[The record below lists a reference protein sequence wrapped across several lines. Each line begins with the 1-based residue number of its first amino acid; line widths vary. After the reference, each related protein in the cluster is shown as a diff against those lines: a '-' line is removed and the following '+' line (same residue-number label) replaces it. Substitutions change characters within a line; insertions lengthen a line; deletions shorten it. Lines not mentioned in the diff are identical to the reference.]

1 MIMLNYV
8 KTRLQKIININT
20 IVSLHYYEYV
30 KDFKGREEAHDFW
43 ELVYCDCGEIEVI
56 ADTTQYVMKQGEI
69 IFHKPNQRH
78 NILALGVFASVFI
91 VSYECLDEIASFF
104 EDKIL
109 TLDDTEKEIMA
120 EIFREGRE
128 AFEGPFDRIVQ
139 EKLVRKQNQRLA
151 SEQLIKNH
159 LEHLLLHI
167 LRKNTEESGEYEET
181 IIPNNRNER
190 DLVDKVIAFLYDHIY
205 EKINL
210 KELCHNLSF
219 SKSHMER
226 VFNEHVGRGIIS
238 YFNKLKIEE
247 SKKLISE
254 KTYSFSEIA
263 GMLNF
268 CSLQHFSSAFKQY
281 TSMSPTQYSKSV
293 NSRLLR

>member
-1 MIMLNYV
+1 MLDYV
-8 KTRLQKIININT
+8 RTQLHKIINIDK
-20 IVSLHYYEYV
+20 IISLHYYEYV

-43 ELVYCDCGEIEVI
+43 ELVYSDCGEIEVI
-56 ADTTQYVMKQGEI
+56 ADQTKHILKQGEI
-69 IFHKPNQRH
+69 IFHKPNQSH

-91 VSYECLDEIASFF
+91 VSYECMDEAAAFF

-109 TLDDTEKEIMA
+109 VLDDTEKEIMA
-120 EIFREGRE
+120 EIFREGKA

-139 EKLVRKQNQRLA
+139 EQLIPKKKQRLA

-159 LEHLLLHI
+159 LEHLLIHI
-167 LRKNTEESGEYEET
+167 LRKSTEAPEEYEET
-181 IIPNNRNER
+181 IIPNNHNER
-190 DLVDKVIAFLYDHIY
+190 ALVDRVIAFLYDHIY

-210 KELCHNLSF
+210 KELCYSLSF
-219 SKSHMER
+219 SKSHVEK

-238 YFNKLKIEE
+238 YFNKLKIDEA
-247 SKKLISE
+247 KKLISE
-254 KTYSFSEIA
+254 NKYSFSEIA
-263 GMLNF
+263 EMLNLS
-268 CSLQHFSSAFKQY
+268 SLQHFSSAFKQY

>member
-1 MIMLNYV
+1 MILNYV
-8 KTRLQKIININT
+8 KTPLRRVLNIDK

-43 ELVYCDCGEIEVI
+43 ELVYCDCGELEIV
-56 ADTTQYVMKQGEI
+56 ADGKKHVLRQGEI
-69 IFHKPNQRH
+69 IFHKPNQSH

-91 VSYECLDEIASFF
+91 VSYECLDAAVAFF

-120 EIFREGRE
+120 EIFREGKA
-128 AFEGPFDRIVQ
+128 AFEGPYDLIVQ
-139 EKLVRKQNQRLA
+139 EQLIRKEVQRLGA
-151 SEQLIKNH
+151 EQLIKNH
-159 LEHLLLHI
+159 LEHLLIHI
-167 LRKNTEESGEYEET
+167 MRKYTEKPGEYEET
-181 IIPNNRNER
+181 IIPNNHNER
-190 DLVDKVIAFLYDHIY
+190 ELVDKIIAYLYDHIY
-205 EKINL
+205 ERISLN
-210 KELCHNLSF
+210 ELSYHLSF

-226 VFNEHVGRGIIS
+226 VFKEHVGRGIIS
-238 YFNKLKIEE
+238 YSIKLKIDEA
-247 SKKLISE
+247 KKLISE
-254 KTYSFSEIA
+254 NKYSFSEIA
-263 GMLNF
+263 AMLHF

>member
-1 MIMLNYV
+1 MLNYV
-8 KTRLQKIININT
+8 KTRLNTVVNIDQ

-30 KDFKGREEAHDFW
+30 KDFMGREESHDFW
-43 ELVYCDCGEIEVI
+43 ELVYSDCGEIEVI
-56 ADTTQYVMKQGEI
+56 ADQTKHILKQGEI
-69 IFHKPNQRH
+69 IFHKPNQSH

-91 VSYECLDEIASFF
+91 VSYECQDKAAAFF

-109 TLDDTEKEIMA
+109 SLDDTEKEIMA
-120 EIFREGRE
+120 EIFREGKT
-128 AFEGPFDRIVQ
+128 AFEGPFDHIVQ
-139 EKLVRKQNQRLA
+139 EQLIRKKDQRLA

-159 LEHLLLHI
+159 LERLLIHI
-167 LRKNTEESGEYEET
+167 LRKNTEESGAYEET
-181 IIPNNRNER
+181 IIPNNHNER
-190 DLVDKVIAFLYDHIY
+190 ELVDKIIAFLYDHIY

-210 KELCHNLSF
+210 KELCYTLSF

-226 VFNEHVGRGIIS
+226 IFNEHVGRGIIS

-247 SKKLISE
+247 AKKLISE
-254 KTYSFSEIA
+254 KSYSFSEIA